1 MLTKKDVDAIDDI
14 QAGRKQVDET
24 HLADAAEPTPE
35 ERRAA
40 QDVAAADDGKMHLG
54 KEFGEAIVDAILP
67 GAGSHTGDPTR
78 PMTPVAPTVVT
89 PITNDTDKK

>member
-14 QAGRKQVDET
+14 QAGRKEVDDT

-40 QDVAAADDGKMHLG
+40 QEVAAGDDGKMHLG
-54 KEFGEAIVDAILP
+54 KNFGEALVDILVP
-67 GAGSHTGDPTR
+67 GAGSHTGDFARPTD
-78 PMTPVAPTVVT
+78 PAAPTVVT
-89 PITNDTDKK
+89 PITSDTDKK